1 MKQVKFT
8 RKYWKELIVEQVG
21 TLHLR
26 VMWNYAIYSK
36 FIEICAQQEKLPV
49 KIRIQLVF
57 SKCVKPC
64 LWSIAIGLEK
74 LIKRL
79 TRVTPYVDK
88 IVDLVNPDGIPT
100 RSLDTINKIKTVKN
114 E

>member
-8 RKYWKELIVEQVG
+8 KKYWKELTVELVG
-21 TLHLR
+21 IMLVR
-26 VMWNYAIYSK
+26 IGWNYAIYSK
-36 FIEICAQQEKLPV
+36 FIEICAQQEKLPL

-64 LWSIAIGLEK
+64 LSLMMKGLES

-79 TRVTPYVDK
+79 TRVIPSVDN

-100 RSLDTINKIKTVKN
+100 RSLDTINKIKSVKN

>member
-8 RKYWKELIVEQVG
+8 RKYWKELIVELVG
-21 TLHLR
+21 IVHLR
-26 VMWNYAIYSK
+26 IMWNYAIYSK
-36 FIEICAQQEKLPV
+36 FIEICAQQEKLPL
-49 KIRIQLVF
+49 RTHMELAF

-64 LWSIAIGLEK
+64 LSLMMKESES

-79 TRVTPYVDK
+79 TRVIPSVDN

-100 RSLDTINKIKTVKN
+100 RSLDTINKLKN
-114 E
+114 